1 MAGIDYAIVV
11 IYLLGMVWVGLMLQK
26 KASQGIDS
34 YFLGS
39 NELPWWALGASGM
52 ASNFDVA
59 GTMMLTGFIFTLGMN
74 GMWLELRGALGLF
87 YVFLMIFMGKWAR
100 RSEVMTSAEWMKF
113 RFGDGFGG
121 RCARVIQALSMILT
135 TIVLIAF
142 FCKGAGAFVAEFLDI
157 PGFWG
162 MPPSFWAAILMI
174 VLALIYTVASGLQG
188 VVWTDVFQGIL
199 IFIVLVVICI
209 MAMVK
214 YDLPEK
220 FTITTQVNEAKLISY
235 NKMNPDN
242 QIMIGSKLGKDGK
255 YTLNENEG
263 GKFLSWETTKDD
275 WSSIIP
281 DMNFDFPGIT
291 YNSMYNMFGIL
302 IIFYLI
308 RVLFGGLSGAD
319 GYVFQRILATKNEK
333 EAGLMMMCWIFLY
346 SFRWP
351 LVMALAIMG
360 ITLSKTQ
367 GINNPEMVLPMV
379 ITHMIPI
386 GLKGLLIAGL
396 IAAAMSTFDSTVNN
410 GASFWI
416 KDIYQAYIKPDAT
429 EKQLVFQSRTVS
441 IIIVII
447 ALAVSLCINNLGELW
462 SWMSVSLAGGLA
474 VPMFLRWY
482 WWRLNGWG
490 FSAGVAVGMT
500 VSILQ
505 KLILPASTPEFY
517 LFFICSGCS
526 FVAMIIATF
535 LTKQMDKKVLSEFYH
550 KTKPFGVWGPVKNI
564 IPKEEKKKINIENIK
579 DLIAVA
585 IAVPWMFTLYLLW
598 VNLVVKRWDQF
609 FILLFIV
616 VGLSIALYFMWYKRL
631 DSGKNIEATE

>member
-1 MAGIDYAIVV
+1 MAVIDYVIVV
-11 IYLLGMVWVGLMLQK
+11 IYLLGMVGVGLMLQK
-26 KASQGIDS
+26 KASQGLDS

-59 GTMMLTGFIFTLGMN
+59 GTMMLTGFVFTLGMN

-113 RFGDGFGG
+113 RFGDGMGG

-142 FCKGAGAFVAEFLDI
+142 FCKGAGAFVAEFLNI
-157 PGFWG
+157 PAFWG
-162 MPPSFWAAILMI
+162 MPPSFWAAVMMI
-174 VLALIYTVASGLQG
+174 VLAMIYTVASGLQG

-199 IFIVLVVICI
+199 IFIVLVVICV
-209 MAMVK
+209 MAMTK
-214 YDLPEK
+214 YDLPDK
-220 FTITTQVNEAKLISY
+220 FNVTTQVNEAKLTAY
-235 NKMNPDN
+235 NNANPDK
-242 QIMIGSKLGKDGK
+242 QLLVGDKLGKDNK
-255 YTLNENEG
+255 YTLEENDS
-263 GKFLSWETTKDD
+263 GKFLTWQTTKNE

-281 DMNFDFPGIT
+281 DLNMDFPGIT

-302 IIFYLI
+302 IIFYII
-308 RVLFGGLSGAD
+308 RVLFSGFSGAD

-333 EAGLMMMCWIFLY
+333 EAGLMMMFWIFLY

-360 ITLSKTQ
+360 ITLTKTQ
-367 GINNPEMVLPMV
+367 GIDNPEMVLPMV
-379 ITHMIPI
+379 ITQMIPV

-396 IAAAMSTFDSTVNN
+396 VAAAMSTFDSTVNN

-416 KDIYQAYIKPDAT
+416 KDIYQAYIKPNAT

-441 IIIVII
+441 IIIVIASLI
-447 ALAVSLCINNLGELW
+447 ISLCINNLGELW

-474 VPMFLRWY
+474 VPLFLRWY

-490 FSAGVAVGMT
+490 FTAGVAVGMA

-505 KLILPASTPEFY
+505 KLVFPASTPEFY
-517 LFFICSGCS
+517 LFLTCSSFS
-526 FVAMIIATF
+526 FVAMIIGTF
-535 LTKQMDKKVLSEFYH
+535 LTEPMDKNVLRAFYH
-550 KTKPFGVWGPVKNI
+550 KTKPFGIWGPVKDVL
-564 IPKEEKKKINIENIK
+564 PKTERKLIKIENIK
-579 DLIAVA
+579 DLIAVT
-585 IAVPWMFTLYLLW
+585 IALPWMFTLYLLW

-609 FILLFIV
+609 FLLLLIV
-616 VGLSIALYFMWYKRL
+616 AVLSTALYFIWYKRL
-631 DSGKNIEATE
+631 DSNKI